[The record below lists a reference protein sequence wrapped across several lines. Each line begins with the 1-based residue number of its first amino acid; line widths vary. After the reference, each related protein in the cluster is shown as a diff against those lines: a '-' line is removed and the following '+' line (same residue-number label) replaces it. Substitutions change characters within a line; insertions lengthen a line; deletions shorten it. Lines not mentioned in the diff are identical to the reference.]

1 MLSERSIRVQ
11 KCGFKV
17 VPSRDPFPLLLS
29 SLDRA
34 DAEEWIRE
42 QVEPVGAIE
51 TVHVRPWATVMRVP
65 VAAGVTWFKACAQV
79 QAFEPRLT
87 GELYARWPD
96 RVTEVLAVDEVRR
109 WLLLGDAGIAVR
121 ELGNPPEAWLEA
133 LPSYAELQKGESA
146 YALDH
151 IAHGVPDL
159 RMGAL
164 PAGYERL
171 LAGELPLAINDVNRL
186 RDYAARFTELCAVLA
201 ELDIQESVQ
210 HDDLHL
216 ANLYANDGR
225 FRVVDWGDS
234 SVAHPFSPCW
244 RRSGSS
250 RSSTDLVPMTPGS
263 AGCATPTS
271 SRGGAAW
278 KRRSSSRSVS
288 AGLRMRSHGAGSGM
302 HSCPRHGQISTERS
316 GLCCEGRSHRRPNR
330 STHKLENAGVSRFEA
345 VTSDGGVPPA
355 AATLA
360 GHHWL
365 RART

>member
-1 MLSERSIRVQ
+1 ME
-11 KCGFKV
+11 
-17 VPSRDPFPLLLS
+17 
-29 SLDRA
+29 RA

-65 VAAGVTWFKACAQV
+65 VAGGVTWFKACAEV

-87 GELYARWPD
+87 AQLYVRWPH
-96 RVTEVLAVDEVRR
+96 RVTEVLAVDEARR
-109 WLLLGDAGIAVR
+109 WLLLGDAGTAVR

-234 SVAHPFSPCW
+234 SVAHPFFSLLETF
-244 RRSGSS
+244 RF
-250 RSSTDLVPMTPGS
+250 LEEFN
-263 AGCATPTS
+263 
-271 SRGGAAW
+271 
-278 KRRSSSRSVS
+278 
-288 AGLRMRSHGAGSGM
+288 GLRPEDRWFHRLRDAYLEPWGSG
-302 HSCPRHGQISTERS
+302 
-316 GLCCEGRSHRRPNR
+316 
-330 STHKLENAGVSRFEA
+330 LEETFELAIRVGWFAHAIAWSRQRDA
-345 VTSDGGVPPA
+345 VPPEA
-355 AATLA
+355 RPDFDRAFRIV
-360 GHHWL
+360 L
-365 RART
+365 RRAIAQTPE